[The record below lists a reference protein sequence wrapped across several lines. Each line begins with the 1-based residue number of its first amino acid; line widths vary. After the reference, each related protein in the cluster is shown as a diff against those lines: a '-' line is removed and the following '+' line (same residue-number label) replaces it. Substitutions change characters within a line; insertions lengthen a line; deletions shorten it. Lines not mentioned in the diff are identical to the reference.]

1 MRFRAAITPTSRIEN
16 VQALAMVEA
25 VSDMASKCNGNG
37 NGNGK
42 AGSSRR
48 SLDKPSR
55 RSLDR
60 RVSFMVRAA
69 ATHSG
74 SLHTL
79 RAGLYAG
86 AVYLVERL
94 CLAEPEPESSCTVWP
109 QSA

>member
-1 MRFRAAITPTSRIEN
+1 
-16 VQALAMVEA
+16 MVEA
-25 VSDMASKCNGNG
+25 VSDMASKC